1 MKGRTDILSSPR
13 VWISSDDVAAVAQKG
28 FRLVHA
34 ASDYFY
40 LDCGAGGWVGNNP
53 QGLVLNTILLNGLFT
68 LFYNYSNS
76 WCEPFKTWQKA
87 YSFDPVANLTA
98 DQAKLVL
105 GGNYACA

>member
-1 MKGRTDILSSPR
+1 MKGGGLTIHLR

-53 QGLVLNTILLNGLFT
+53 QGFVLKNFLRPLTYLNDLPLGL
-68 LFYNYSNS
+68 
-76 WCEPFKTWQKA
+76 Q
-87 YSFDPVANLTA
+87 
-98 DQAKLVL
+98 
-105 GGNYACA
+105 